1 MNRYLTATALLGALA
16 LTGSGLA
23 NAQPPASPAPP
34 PAKTETRCFYST
46 QWNGWTA
53 PDAHTMYIRVD
64 VNRVFRLDFKN
75 ECSEMTEPDVHL
87 ITHIHGPDTICS
99 PLDIDLKV
107 AESSPGSIAVPC
119 IVSGMTE
126 LTPDEVKALPKKS
139 VP

>member
-53 PDAHTMYIRVD
+53 PDAHTMYIRVGVD
-64 VNRVFRLDFKN
+64 RVYKLDFAGQ
-75 ECSEMTEPDVHL
+75 CDAMTWPNAHL
-87 ITHIHGPDTICS
+87 ITHIHGSDSICS
-99 PLDIDLKV
+99 PLDIDMKV
-107 AESSPGSIAVPC
+107 SDSSGFAVPC
-119 IVSGMTE
+119 IVSDMTE
-126 LTPDEVKALPKKS
+126 LSPAQISALPKKS
-139 VP
+139 IP